1 MCQSS
6 EMGTGEA
13 DGVNRHKCMSYPSE
27 SLADIT
33 ATSRKGGIMKTMI
46 GTMLLAS
53 VLVCFFG
60 FGQALAEMTWADDIA
75 NSLAFS
81 KTNYPTSNWEPYSQK
96 LGLVQDALHRGDQRT
111 IKAEMSKWF
120 KMLRARAHGISD
132 VAADELF
139 NFSLMVTPIQ
149 EYGIS
154 VPAPAG
160 GISELVY

>member
-1 MCQSS
+1 MKNIVVAVLAASLI
-6 EMGTGEA
+6 GLL
-13 DGVNRHKCMSYPSE
+13 
-27 SLADIT
+27 SLA
-33 ATSRKGGIMKTMI
+33 S
-46 GTMLLAS
+46 L
-53 VLVCFFG
+53 
-60 FGQALAEMTWADDIA
+60 ALAEMTWADDIA